1 MTGQP
6 VAGLIHYQLV
16 GPLHLSAG
24 PDEIA
29 RRQAFL
35 QAHVAQSIRV
45 GIAPITEGYAAIESD
60 RDIAING
67 PAILNGLI
75 AASGQGAEVAVV
87 GCFGDPVLDAA
98 RECLDIPVVGAG
110 EASMLLA
117 MQLGWRF
124 SIISPLDGGRGRS
137 EAQIRR
143 MGIAARHAST
153 RGLGV
158 DIAQMAAGQ
167 IDPIEAII
175 AAGRR
180 AIQEDGAD
188 VLVLG
193 CMSFAFLGLTPRLE
207 ETLGVPVV
215 NPVIAAVK
223 TAEMILAHKIR
234 HGRIAWAA
242 AKQKQH
248 LKTNGE

>member
-6 VAGLIHYQLV
+6 ASGVIHYQLV
-16 GPLHLSAG
+16 GPLHLTAG
-24 PDEIA
+24 QPEIA
-29 RRQAFL
+29 RRRAFL
-35 QAHVAQSIRV
+35 QAHVASDIRV
-45 GIAPITEGYAAIESD
+45 DIAPTADGHAAIESD
-60 RDIAING
+60 RDITING
-67 PAILNGLI
+67 PGILHGLTSAAWKGADVAI
-75 AASGQGAEVAVV
+75 V

-98 RECLDIPVVGAG
+98 RECLNIPVVGAG

-124 SIISPLDGGRGRS
+124 SIISPIEGGRGRV
-137 EAQIRR
+137 EAQTRR

-153 RGLGV
+153 RGLGI
-158 DIAQMAAGQ
+158 DIAGLAQGS

-180 AIQEDGAD
+180 AIVEDGAD

-193 CMSFAFLGLTPRLE
+193 CMSFAFLGFTPRLE
-207 ETLGVPVV
+207 EALGVPVI

-223 TAEMILAHKIR
+223 TAETMLAHGTR
-234 HGRIAWAA
+234 HSRSGWALA
-242 AKQKQH
+242 RPRQYH
-248 LKTNGE
+248 HDRE

>member
-6 VAGLIHYQLV
+6 VTGQIHYQLV

-24 PDEIA
+24 PAEIA

-35 QAHVAQSIRV
+35 QAHAAPGIDVS
-45 GIAPITEGYAAIESD
+45 IAPIMEGYAAIESD
-60 RDIAING
+60 RDIAVNG

-75 AASGQGAEVAVV
+75 AASAQGADAAVV

-110 EASMLLA
+110 EAAMLLA
-117 MQLGWRF
+117 LQLGWRF
-124 SIISPLDGGRGRS
+124 SIISPMDGGRGRS

-143 MGIAARHAST
+143 MGISARHAST

-167 IDPIEAII
+167 IDPLDALIS
-175 AAGRR
+175 AGRR
-180 AIQEDGAD
+180 AIEEDGAD

-207 ETLGVPVV
+207 QTLGVPVV

-223 TAEMILAHKIR
+223 TAEMLLAHQTR
-234 HGRIAWAA
+234 HGRIGWAG

-248 LKTNGE
+248 LQSNGE